1 MNEISKINK
10 EVNNLNVNL
19 INLKHLF
26 FLINYM
32 FQYRFCD
39 NYRTLHK
46 INKY

>member
-10 EVNNLNVNL
+10 EVNNLNL
-19 INLKHLF
+19 INLKHLS

-39 NYRTLHK
+39 N
-46 INKY
+46 